1 MRRVLLRLV
10 KMVHR
15 ELELVITSVPLL
27 KSNKENKTN
36 KDCQCYLNENSL
48 NLTFKAVSFFF
59 FLVSMMISQN
69 VTKSHHRVNIS

>member
-1 MRRVLLRLV
+1 MRRALLRLV

-15 ELELVITSVPLL
+15 ELELMITSVPLL
-27 KSNKENKTN
+27 KSNKKNKTN

-59 FLVSMMISQN
+59 LVSIMISQN
-69 VTKSHHRVNIS
+69 VPKFHHRLSIS

>member
-59 FLVSMMISQN
+59 LVSMMISQN